1 MQFNTQRQALM
12 LTNCTGKDMKL
23 IPNFKASIKKIATR
37 KNAALALLITLFAGA
52 AAAGS
57 GGAEFEPM
65 YDQIADWLDGAPG
78 KSVAVLAFGFSM
90 FNVMRQ
96 NFTAAIGAFVG
107 CLLMANAKTV
117 IESFLTAGLPL

>member
-1 MQFNTQRQALM
+1 
-12 LTNCTGKDMKL
+12 MKT
-23 IPNFKASIKKIATR
+23 ISSIKASFKKYATP
-37 KNAALALLITLFAGA
+37 KNAALAILATVFAGVA
-52 AAAGS
+52 TAGS

-78 KSVAVLAFGFSM
+78 KTIAVLAFGFSM
-90 FNVMRQ
+90 FNIIRQ
-96 NFTAAIGAFVG
+96 NFTAAVGAFLG

>member
-1 MQFNTQRQALM
+1 MQLNTHRQALM
-12 LTNCTGKDMKL
+12 LTNCTGKIMK
-23 IPNFKASIKKIATR
+23 IFSRIKASIQKYATR
-37 KNAALALLITLFAGA
+37 KNAALVLLATLFAGA

-90 FNVMRQ
+90 FNVLRQ
-96 NFTAAIGAFVG
+96 NFTAAIGAFLG